1 LFPIRHRLHPRGAAS
16 RGIVANAE
24 GAALGPDCVLVRR
37 TPDGYRCL
45 DRGEAAALQTLLLV
59 KGDPDWLFRQC
70 RCIAAALAEGN
81 LTLAQIYALYIPV
94 DDLDDHDLMRL
105 AAVAPLL
112 KANLDPDEPRD
123 WHGRWTSEGGAEP
136 DKPLPDQP
144 HDRPGPIAGSLA
156 IGEATAGSLLG
167 DLPMGT
173 LSALTRFAARFN
185 AATAALGLLF
195 IPANRRPITGGAIAG
210 RPDLA
215 YSYDADTGVL
225 RLTRDDG
232 AGGRRLL
239 FEGHIGADG
248 MFRDAAGNAVGRAL
262 AGGSIVIDPDVLSGI
277 AAGTHAEAETA
288 RDRPKLCPAPNEEDI
303 TGRSER
309 ALRYQ
314 EQITGLPRGLEVTLN
329 GARFDGCRE
338 ADGTML
344 EAKGPGFATF
354 MATPGVW
361 KEWFTKLD
369 NMKEQMQRQS
379 KAATSRIVEWHFAEK
394 PVADFFRDYARDE
407 FLSNVIAFYTPP
419 EGP

>member
-1 LFPIRHRLHPRGAAS
+1 
-16 RGIVANAE
+16 
-24 GAALGPDCVLVRR
+24 VLVRR
-37 TPDGYRCL
+37 TPNGYRCL
-45 DRGEAAALQTLLLV
+45 DRSEAAALQILLLV
-59 KGDPDWLFRQC
+59 KDDPDWLFRQC

-94 DDLDDHDLMRL
+94 DDLDDRDLMRL

-112 KANLDPDEPRD
+112 KANFDPDEPRD

-167 DLPMGT
+167 DLPTGT

-195 IPANRRPITGGAIAG
+195 IPANHRPVSDGAIAG

-248 MFRDAAGNAVGRAL
+248 MFRDGAGDPIGRAL
-262 AGGSIVIDPDVLSGI
+262 AGGNVVIDPDALPGI
-277 AAGTHAEAETA
+277 AARVHVDAEAETA
-288 RDRPKLCPAPNEEDI
+288 QDKPKLCPAPNDEDI
-303 TGRSER
+303 IGRSER

-314 EQITGLPRGLEVTLN
+314 EQITGLPRGLEVKLN
-329 GARFDGCRE
+329 GVRFDGCRE

-354 MATPGVW
+354 MAAPGVW
-361 KEWFTKLD
+361 RRWFKKLR
-369 NMKEQMQRQS
+369 NMQDQMQRQS
-379 KAATSRIVEWHFAEK
+379 KAAVGRIVEWHFAEK
-394 PVADFFRDYARDE
+394 PVADFFRKYAMDNH
-407 FLSNVIAFYTPP
+407 FLNILVLHTPAEAP
-419 EGP
+419 